1 MRFCE
6 TCGNMY
12 YLKIDKSETN
22 VDLLYYCRNCGSET
36 TCNDESTLLISRN
49 TKKKNVH
56 LHYFVNKY
64 TKFDPTIP
72 RINYMSCVSKECK
85 SNTDVKTEKDILY
98 IKYDRENLKY
108 LYMCCLCDTIWDNN
122 MNAIKFDVD

>member
-1 MRFCE
+1 MQICYIIVEIVVVRQHVMTRALFLFQE
-6 TCGNMY
+6 
-12 YLKIDKSETN
+12 IP
-22 VDLLYYCRNCGSET
+22 
-36 TCNDESTLLISRN
+36 
-49 TKKKNVH
+49 KKKNIH

-72 RINYMSCVSKECK
+72 RINYMSCVSRECK
-85 SNTDVKTEKDILY
+85 SNTDEKIEKDILY